1 MKELSKR
8 FGQNMQKIRMKKG
21 MSQGDIS
28 RKIGMDRGSVSNIE
42 NGKRNP
48 TLSTVEKIAR
58 VLGVSSDEM
67 LK

>member
-1 MKELSKR
+1 MKKLSKK
-8 FGQNMQKIRMKKG
+8 FGENMQRIRLEKG

-48 TLSTVEKIAR
+48 TLSTVEKIAK
-58 VLGVSSDEM
+58 VLGVNTEE
-67 LK
+67 LVK